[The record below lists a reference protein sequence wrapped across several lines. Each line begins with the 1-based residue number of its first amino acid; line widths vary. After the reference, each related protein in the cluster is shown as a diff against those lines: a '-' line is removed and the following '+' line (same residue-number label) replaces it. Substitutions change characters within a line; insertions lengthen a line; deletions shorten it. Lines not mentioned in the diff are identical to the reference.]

1 MEESFRFRASTRYDE
16 DAYNALAYLMIRK
29 VRKWPRILL
38 MVVGLATSFGS
49 ALLMLF
55 QGRVTPLGLLLML
68 LGSLMTL
75 FAVLAQRFCVKMMMA
90 SNPKGQ
96 LPQNNYLFGED
107 TLCVESGNRRK
118 KYRYQSIRR
127 VLEMS
132 GYLFFFMEDGQLYLL
147 ALKDVKGSLKEF
159 RSWLEDRITQAR
171 STKG

>member
-1 MEESFRFRASTRYDE
+1 MEESIRFRASTRYDE

-29 VRKWPRILL
+29 LRKWPRLLL

-55 QGRVTPLGLLLML
+55 QGSITPMGLLLMM

-90 SNPKGQ
+90 SNQKGQ
-96 LPQNNYLFGED
+96 LPQNSYLFGDD
-107 TLCVESGNRRK
+107 TLCVKSGERRK
-118 KYRYQSIRR
+118 EYRYQSIRR